1 MCGAEALPWFSALGL
16 LLLRLAVVP
25 APAEPVASALRCT
38 LPSPRNV
45 HFVSRNLKNVLH
57 WLPPEGIPE
66 DKLIYSVKYLVYG
79 TARWINDAECRN
91 ISQTWCDLS
100 HGTSDH
106 KELYHARVKAF
117 LNGSCS
123 SWTESPRFNP
133 LTDTKIDPPA
143 FALSSAEKSISVIVA
158 APKTWSRNSR
168 NEPNYLHEIY
178 PTLQYN
184 VSVFNTKKKTQWMF
198 CIKSNRLD
206 VFHLESNTVY
216 CVTVQVYI
224 MPLLFSGLSK
234 DCIATL
240 RDSAFKEAATILLG
254 YILPVL
260 LTVLIILV
268 LCCCVYRYIHIT
280 KQKYPTNLVL
290 KYSDKCERGNLF
302 PSEKTVINFIT
313 INIAEEQKTSL
324 EDTRLLGSAHS
335 RDGCCDG
342 NSVEGK
348 ASEVQLAQQDSQDA
362 CLNEE
367 VMFEN
372 EQDENKLPMMKL
384 VSQRASGEK
393 HEDEVVVYEFDLRAE
408 DTTLVQEKLSL
419 KAGICALE
427 GLLHKLQKVPPDL
440 ITDGTEQAYCP
451 QFGVGAPGIC
461 SGEQP
466 RETLLN
472 KMGSGHNGLQVPS
485 QNLVPNKPGQT
496 FCPQCNVVADPCLAH
511 NQKETFFDEKRA
523 ALEKPQTFANV
534 VTRSATSK
542 HQTWATQDQEAAKKA
557 KVEDEQN
564 IIIDWDP
571 QTGIL
576 NIPLSNLIS
585 DEILENEKYE
595 DSLEEGLL
603 SRVYERQCSAEL
615 LERDEERYLLH
626 LKEQWGLHIQMQT

>member
-1 MCGAEALPWFSALGL
+1 MHIDKWWHPYCPHMLTCLFFPT
-16 LLLRLAVVP
+16 
-25 APAEPVASALRCT
+25 ALRCT

-79 TARWINDAECRN
+79 TTRWIQDAECRN

-100 HGTSDH
+100 RGTSDH

-178 PTLQYN
+178 PILQYN
-184 VSVFNTKKKTQWMF
+184 VSVYNTKKKTQ
-198 CIKSNRLD
+198 
-206 VFHLESNTVY
+206 
-216 CVTVQVYI
+216 
-224 MPLLFSGLSK
+224 
-234 DCIATL
+234 
-240 RDSAFKEAATILLG
+240 EAVTILLG

-268 LCCCVYRYIHIT
+268 SCCCVYRYIHIT
-280 KQKYPTNLVL
+280 KQKYPTNLVRVL
-290 KYSDKCERGNLF
+290 YYPCSIDKCERGNLL

-313 INIAEEQKTSL
+313 INITEEQKTSL

-372 EQDENKLPMMKL
+372 EQDEKKLPMMKL
-384 VSQRASGEK
+384 VSQRAS
-393 HEDEVVVYEFDLRAE
+393 
-408 DTTLVQEKLSL
+408 DT
-419 KAGICALE
+419 
-427 GLLHKLQKVPPDL
+427 
-440 ITDGTEQAYCP
+440 
-451 QFGVGAPGIC
+451 
-461 SGEQP
+461 
-466 RETLLN
+466 
-472 KMGSGHNGLQVPS
+472 
-485 QNLVPNKPGQT
+485 
-496 FCPQCNVVADPCLAH
+496 CLAH

-557 KVEDEQN
+557 KVEDEQS

-571 QTGIL
+571 HTGIL

-585 DEILENEKYE
+585 DEIIENVKYE